1 MPKEM
6 EPSWC
11 SESLRASSPSFPHT
25 RPGPEP
31 RRRHQSLSCPLPP
44 RASTICKV
52 PAVLSWIPL
61 PSHQNPRATQGRE
74 ENKVGSCGSPVR
86 RQRQWQWRQQQR
98 PWSGPTLLEEGECDG
113 GDEQEEGL
121 DGGKVGRLV
130 SKDVDQLQQSRGCWS
145 AEALAHQDRPAS
157 LECRRGL
164 LPEQPLL
171 HPPAQSLG
179 QISAWDEGPP
189 VE

>member
-1 MPKEM
+1 MAP
-6 EPSWC
+6 
-11 SESLRASSPSFPHT
+11 
-25 RPGPEP
+25 
-31 RRRHQSLSCPLPP
+31 QS
-44 RASTICKV
+44 
-52 PAVLSWIPL
+52 
-61 PSHQNPRATQGRE
+61 G
-74 ENKVGSCGSPVR
+74 

-121 DGGKVGRLV
+121 DGGEVGRLM

-157 LECRRGL
+157 LECKRGL
-164 LPEQPLL
+164 LPEQPSTLL
-171 HPPAQSLG
+171 HPPVQSLG